1 MNESFPDLVHLVPCQ
16 TNIDINKL
24 GDGGQ
29 ITSDTC
35 NGAQK
40 IRRILTEMIVGSYD
54 YDCMHHLR
62 NVWFGGMEKKLT
74 VSLNILLRSSL
85 DIIDPKLRVTASIS
99 AIIRAVDKEFS
110 LSAKACT
117 TAKCTTQRLA

>member
-1 MNESFPDLVHLVPCQ
+1 MNELFPEHVDLVPCK
-16 TNIDINKL
+16 TNININKFK
-24 GDGGQ
+24 DGGQ

-40 IRRILTEMIVGSYD
+40 IQQILTEMIVGSYD

-74 VSLNILLRSSL
+74 VYLNILFRSSIVL
-85 DIIDPKLRVTASIS
+85 NLGTT
-99 AIIRAVDKEFS
+99 
-110 LSAKACT
+110 LSSM
-117 TAKCTTQRLA
+117 